1 MCLFGG
7 CCACYACYAL
17 ASARHICL
25 KINTILRAYPLNS
38 SWRQH
43 LAGATHTKARKG
55 NTVVCH
61 PTLEGLVVH
70 SCRFGKFVFV
80 GASHSFFIF
89 LQRYEKSERNANK
102 IAFIFTSERTSSST
116 KSRYDIILE
125 YPRKIRTFSHIIW
138 TYLDTTGQKWTAA
151 LATVVTLHRQSGTT
165 HQRVRFYSSAEE
177 KLLLRR
183 AVNKRPR

>member
-1 MCLFGG
+1 MSFFV

-55 NTVVCH
+55 STVVRH

-89 LQRYEKSERNANK
+89 LQRYEK
-102 IAFIFTSERTSSST
+102 IM
-116 KSRYDIILE
+116 RYA
-125 YPRKIRTFSHIIW
+125 RKFRTFSHIIW
-138 TYLDTTGQKWTAA
+138 TYLDTSGQKWTAA

-165 HQRVRFYSSAEE
+165 GKRRKIYSSAEE
-177 KLLLRR
+177 NLLLRR